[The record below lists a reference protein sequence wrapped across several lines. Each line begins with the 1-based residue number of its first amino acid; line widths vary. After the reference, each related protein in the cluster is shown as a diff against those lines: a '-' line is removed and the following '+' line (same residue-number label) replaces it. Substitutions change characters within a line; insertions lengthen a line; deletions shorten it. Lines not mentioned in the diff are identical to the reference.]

1 MTAATYAE
9 AKAVLMP
16 NGAYAYTVEASDQV
30 ARLPYFYLCAL
41 SDQTHFVYPHRTTAL
56 WMGGPF
62 TVLGFRKGGRT

>member
-1 MTAATYAE
+1 ME
-9 AKAVLMP
+9 ASEPTPVLMS
-16 NGAYAYTVEASDQV
+16 NGVYAYTVETADQV